1 MKLVEILARKLNKWP
16 DGVACYTQDKWDG
29 YYTAWPTD
37 NVSCEAGNWFSG
49 EDSVSLL
56 EFKPLSHLAED
67 CTTAIVTKDMW
78 QAEKDKPLSSNKE
91 EKWIPQVGDRVM
103 YKNTD
108 SLDYAWDKPEEMEVI
123 SIHEGMYGLL
133 GGCGYIWSALRHLT
147 PIPKAPTPYEEF
159 EEDMLDI
166 LLDGWQTSP
175 SRAKALCEVLYEKG
189 LRFTNTEKSV

>member
-1 MKLVEILARKLNKWP
+1 MKLVEILAGELDDWP
-16 DGVACYTQDKWDG
+16 DGAACYTQDKDR
-29 YYTAWPTD
+29 TSVAWFTVELCYR
-37 NVSCEAGNWFSG
+37 NGLWCSQKAMIG
-49 EDSVSLL
+49 LL
-56 EFKPLSHLAED
+56 ELHKLSCLAED
-67 CTTAIVTKDMW
+67 HDTAIVTRGMW
-78 QAEKDKPLSSNKE
+78 QAERDKLLSSSKE

-123 SIHEGMYGLL
+123 SVHGKKYGLL
-133 GGCGYIWSALRHLT
+133 GGCGYIWSARRHLT
-147 PIPKAPTPYEEF
+147 PIPKKLSPYEEF